1 MRELWRR
8 EPFLGTRW
16 LKRGMQVVRAIFY
29 AHPASASAL
38 WSALVTFR
46 SRLRFEHRLGKWS
59 KLPAM
64 CDVGCVRMAKRI
76 TRFSLSADE
85 VGHILPT
92 FIECRVLRLHVDA
105 LPVDTANPSPS
116 LARSPSDGSNV

>member
-1 MRELWRR
+1 MRELLRR

-29 AHPASASAL
+29 ARPAYASAL

-59 KLPAM
+59 KPRHVRCAFM
-64 CDVGCVRMAKRI
+64 CR
-76 TRFSLSADE
+76 LDE
-85 VGHILPT
+85 VGQERRPD
-92 FIECRVLRLHVDA
+92 E
-105 LPVDTANPSPS
+105 SQ
-116 LARSPSDGSNV
+116 SDP